1 MNNTFASLNCLP
13 PELGD
18 LILGLAYDRTMKQV
32 DQRIVEA
39 RDSWFLPVPTMWL
52 RYYHNGNY
60 ELNWDV
66 VFDFSLSHAI
76 NLDAVAE
83 TASYLHYS
91 CMRHNQQLSS
101 LIVHKYCKGEV
112 VRALRGWRTCA
123 HTNFLQELVNLV
135 WFSLCGKYSLIKS
148 VYCNYSLEMIQ
159 KYTHIDPM
167 KFSLFVRKRNIEL
180 FTFPV
185 LPVAERRSV
194 LDWMMIT

>member
-1 MNNTFASLNCLP
+1 MNNTFAPLDCLP
-13 PELGD
+13 PVLGD
-18 LILGLAYDRTMKQV
+18 LVLSFAYNKTMKEV
-32 DQRIVEA
+32 DKRISEA

-52 RYYHNGNY
+52 RYFREGTY
-60 ELNWDV
+60 ELNWNAV
-66 VFDFSLSHAI
+66 LDFKMSHAL

-112 VRALRGWRTCA
+112 VRALRGWKTCA
-123 HTNFLQELVNLV
+123 HGNFLHELVNLV

-148 VYCNYSLEMIQ
+148 VYGNYSLETIQ
-159 KYTHIDPM
+159 KYTYIDPM
-167 KFSLFVRKRNIEL
+167 KFSLFVRNRNIEL

-185 LPVAERRSV
+185 LPLAEQRSV